1 MHNND
6 NRKQKVTAWL
16 SWGHAVVVF
25 FVVVMLIS
33 LTGCSTQK
41 NTAKSRWWHSFNAR
55 YNTYFNGSQ
64 AYIDGSLEKENGHR
78 DNFTEMI
85 PLYTVSSKA
94 SKEIG
99 KGNFDKAIEKSKK
112 AIKLHSITHRPEW
125 KKNRKKTAR
134 DIEWLNRR
142 EYNPFLWKAWMLMG
156 RSQFHEGAFEDA
168 ASTFAYMS
176 RLYATQPAIYG
187 KARAWLAKCYIEQ
200 DWLYDAEDVITKI
213 QRDSMDWRAVKEWDY
228 TYADYYI
235 HLHQYEKAI
244 PYLKKVIRHEMRRK
258 QKAREWFLM
267 GQLQAALGN
276 RKEAYNAFRKVIGM
290 NPPYE
295 LEFNARIAMTEV
307 MAGTNARQMISRLK
321 RMASSEKNSEYLD
334 QVYYAIGN
342 IYLMQRDTV
351 HAIDAYEK
359 GNTKATRS
367 GIEKGVL
374 LLRLGDLYW
383 TKERFSDAQRC
394 YGEAIGLLDKDRDD
408 YEQLS
413 ERSKILDEL
422 VPYTEAV
429 HLQDSLQELA
439 RMPEVERLAAIDKV
453 IEALKKKEKEEERA
467 RQEADAQQQV
477 QQQGAVGNRNTP
489 ARQTPTTTQNNQN
502 ATWYFYNPMAVIQG
516 KTNFEKM
523 WGKRENV
530 DNWQRVNKTVVA
542 GVGSDNNADGKSD
555 DMSADNTTPQDSLT
569 NAVDSAVNDPHKREY
584 YLAQIPLTEEQ
595 MLASNEIIKDGL
607 YNSGVIFKDKLNHL
621 PLSERNL
628 QRILTQYPEYE
639 YKDKVYYHLW
649 LLYQRQGN
657 PEKAEQYL
665 SKLKSEYPG
674 SEWTALLSNPYYM
687 ENARFGEHLEDS
699 LYTTTYEA
707 FKKND
712 FLTVHRN
719 TRQSAERFPQG
730 ENRDKFIFIQG
741 MTYLNEGNSKRCL
754 ENMETVVKD
763 YPQSSVSELAG
774 MIING
779 VKGGRRIHGGTF
791 DMENVWER
799 RMVMMSDSDSVAV
812 KEFTVERNDPFV
824 FMFAYE
830 PDSVN
835 ENQLLFELARFNFTN
850 FLVRN
855 FEIQI
860 EEHDGLHRMMVSGF
874 RSYDEV
880 LQYARQMLGNERIRE
895 LTYNCRKILIS
906 EPNLLLLGTQFSYKD
921 YDEFYEQHFIPLR
934 ISTVRLLTEPE
945 NIEYQKEP
953 EPNPADKELFEG
965 GVVNDG
971 MLIDLGLS
979 PEGGKSDILVI
990 PEEELTKKETAT
1002 PVKGN
1007 EPDVIV
1013 PEQNVPTKQKESDI
1027 IIPEQKEPVKQ
1038 KESEIIIPE
1047 ENDPAKRNQSDIII
1061 MEEPAVKKAD
1071 TKTTPDITIPVDNK
1085 PVTAPVTKPVSTP
1098 VAKPAPSTAT
1108 KPANTPTTKPVSS
1121 PTAKPVTT
1129 GKSPL
1134 TSGNTKKPTNTKS
1147 TGMKTQR
1154 QPLIEDT
1161 GIDFNDGFGNAVRKK
1176 NDTIPAK
1183 KKAATADKKAE
1194 KKKIPNLEDEYYEL
1208 EGF

>member
-1 MHNND
+1 MKGKEYINKRN
-6 NRKQKVTAWL
+6 AAL
-16 SWGHAVVVF
+16 SWCGLFLVVTF
-25 FVVVMLIS
+25 ILMT
-33 LTGCSTQK
+33 LTACSTQK
-41 NTAKSRWWHSFNAR
+41 NTSKSRWWHSFNAR

-64 AYIDGSLEKENGHR
+64 AYIDGSLEKENGHK
-78 DNFTEMI
+78 DNFTETI
-85 PLYTVSSKA
+85 PLYTVSSKG
-94 SKEIG
+94 SKETG

-112 AIKLHSITHRPEW
+112 AIKQHSITRRPEW
-125 KKNRKKTAR
+125 SKNRRKTAK

-200 DWLYDAEDVITKI
+200 DWIYDAEDVITKM
-213 QRDSMDWRAVKEWDY
+213 QRDSLDWRAIKEWDY

-267 GQLQAALGN
+267 GQLQAALG
-276 RKEAYNAFRKVIGM
+276 KKTDAYNAFRKVVRM

-321 RMASSEKNSEYLD
+321 RMAASEKNTEYLD

-342 IYLMQRDTV
+342 IYLMQKDTLQ
-351 HAIDAYEK
+351 AIGAYEK
-359 GNTKATRS
+359 GNAKAKRS

-383 TKERFSDAQRC
+383 AKERFGDAQRC

-422 VPYTEAV
+422 VPYTEGI
-429 HLQDSLQELA
+429 HLQDSLQVLA
-439 RMPEVERLAAIDKV
+439 RMPEAERLAAIDKI

-467 RQEADAQQQV
+467 RMEEDAQKQL
-477 QQQGAVGNRNTP
+477 QQQGGMANRNATT
-489 ARQTPTTTQNNQN
+489 RQTPTQTNQN
-502 ATWYFYNPMAVIQG
+502 ATWYFYNPMAVSQG
-516 KTNFEKM
+516 KTTFEKL

-542 GVGSDNNADGKSD
+542 DIGVGNDAEDITDGQIGD
-555 DMSADNTTPQDSLT
+555 HEAPQDSLGT
-569 NAVDSAVNDPHKREY
+569 VNDSIADDPHHREY

-595 MLASNEIIKDGL
+595 MQASNEIIKDGL
-607 YNSGVIFKDKLNHL
+607 YHSGVIFKDKLNNL
-621 PLSERNL
+621 MLSERNL
-628 QRILTQYPEYE
+628 QRILTQYPDYE
-639 YKDKVYYHLW
+639 HLDQVYYHLW

-657 PEKAEQYL
+657 PSRAEQYL
-665 SKLKSEYPG
+665 SLLKRDYPD

-687 ENARFGEHLEDS
+687 ENARYGEHMEDS
-699 LYTTTYEA
+699 LYTVTYEA

-719 TRQSAERFPQG
+719 AALSASRFPRG
-730 ENRDKFIFIQG
+730 ENRDKFIFILG
-741 MTYLNEGNSKRCL
+741 MTRLNEGNSKGCL
-754 ENMETVVKD
+754 EDMETVVRD

-791 DMENVWER
+791 DMENIWER
-799 RMVMMSDSDSVAV
+799 RMVMMSDSDSINV

-824 FMFAYE
+824 FIFAYE

-835 ENQLLFELARFNFTN
+835 ENQLLFELARYNFTN
-850 FLVRN
+850 YLVRN

-860 EEHDGLHRMMVSGF
+860 EEHEGLHRMMVSGF

-880 LQYARQMLGNERIRE
+880 LQYARQLLDNERIRS
-895 LTYNCRKILIS
+895 LTAYCRKILIS
-906 EPNLLLLGTQFSYKD
+906 EPNMALLGVQYSYQD
-921 YDEFYEQHFIPLR
+921 YDDFYERHFIPLR

-945 NIEYQKEP
+945 SIEYQEQP
-953 EPNPADKELFEG
+953 ESDSSDKELYEG
-965 GVVNDG
+965 GVVDDG
-971 MLIDLGLS
+971 MLIDLGIS
-979 PEGGKSDILVI
+979 TDGGNGDILVI
-990 PEEELTKKETAT
+990 PEEEDSVK
-1002 PVKGN
+1002 KGN
-1007 EPDVIV
+1007 ETPSTTRKTSDV
-1013 PEQNVPTKQKESDI
+1013 
-1027 IIPEQKEPVKQ
+1027 
-1038 KESEIIIPE
+1038 
-1047 ENDPAKRNQSDIII
+1047 II
-1061 MEEPAVKKAD
+1061 MEEQPAPAVKKED
-1071 TKTTPDITIPVDNK
+1071 DKKTSVRQTNTVK
-1085 PVTAPVTKPVSTP
+1085 APVTTP
-1098 VAKPAPSTAT
+1098 SVK
-1108 KPANTPTTKPVSS
+1108 KTTSNVRESVK
-1121 PTAKPVTT
+1121 
-1129 GKSPL
+1129 
-1134 TSGNTKKPTNTKS
+1134 TS
-1147 TGMKTQR
+1147 R

-1161 GIDFNDGFGNAVRKK
+1161 GIDFNDGFGNVIRRK

-1183 KKAATADKKAE
+1183 KKAVTPVNKTE

>member
-1 MHNND
+1 MRNND
-6 NRKQKVTAWL
+6 IWKKRVTAWF
-16 SWGHAVVVF
+16 SCGHAVVVLIVI
-25 FVVVMLIS
+25 VVLQS
-33 LTGCSTQK
+33 LVGCSTQK

-64 AYIDGSLEKENGHR
+64 AYIDGSLEKENSHK
-78 DNFTEMI
+78 DNFTEML
-85 PLYTVSSKA
+85 PLYTVSSKN
-94 SKEIG
+94 SRETG

-112 AIKLHSITHRPEW
+112 AIKQHSITRRPEW
-125 KKNRKKTAR
+125 NKNRRKTAR

-200 DWLYDAEDVITKI
+200 DWIYDAEDVITKM
-213 QRDSMDWRAVKEWDY
+213 QRDSLDWRAVKEWNY
-228 TYADYYI
+228 TYTDYYI

-267 GQLQAALGN
+267 GQLQAAVGN
-276 RKEAYNAFRKVIGM
+276 KKEAYTAFRKVIRM

-295 LEFNARIAMTEV
+295 LEFNARIAITEV
-307 MAGTNARQMISRLK
+307 MAGANARQMISRLK
-321 RMASSEKNSEYLD
+321 RMASSEKNTEYLD

-342 IYLMQRDTV
+342 IYLMQKDTIR
-351 HAIDAYEK
+351 AIDAYEK
-359 GNTKATRS
+359 GNIKATRS

-383 TKERFSDAQRC
+383 IKERFGDAQRC

-422 VPYTEAV
+422 VPFTEAV

-439 RMPEVERLAAIDKV
+439 RMPEAERLAAIDKV

-467 RQEADAQQQV
+467 QQERDAQQQI

-489 ARQTPTTTQNNQN
+489 VRQTTTPSNQD

-542 GVGSDNNADGKSD
+542 GIGMEENTEDNP
-555 DMSADNTTPQDSLT
+555 DNLLGDNDAMQDSLT
-569 NAVDSAVNDPHKREY
+569 NTVDSTANDPHKREY
-584 YLAQIPLTEEQ
+584 YLAQIPFTEEQ
-595 MLASNEIIKDGL
+595 LQASNMIIKDGL

-621 PLSERNL
+621 TLSERNL
-628 QRILTQYPEYE
+628 QRILRQYPDYE
-639 YKDKVYYHLW
+639 HIDNVYYHLW
-649 LLYQRQGN
+649 LLYQRLGN
-657 PEKAEQYL
+657 PSKADDYL
-665 SKLKSEYPG
+665 NKLKSEYPE
-674 SEWTALLSNPYYM
+674 SEWTALLSNPYYI
-687 ENARFGEHLEDS
+687 ENARYGDHLEDS
-699 LYTTTYEA
+699 LYATTYEA

-719 TRQSAERFPQG
+719 SRISADRFPQG
-730 ENRDKFIFIQG
+730 ANRDKFIFIQG
-741 MTYLNEGNSKRCL
+741 MTLLNEGNGKGCL
-754 ENMETVVKD
+754 ENMETVVRD

-791 DMENVWER
+791 DMENIWER
-799 RMVMMSDSDSVAV
+799 RMVMMSDSDSIAV

-824 FMFAYE
+824 FLFAYE

-835 ENQLLFELARFNFTN
+835 ENQLLFELARYNFTHY
-850 FLVRN
+850 LVRN

-860 EEHDGLHRMMVSGF
+860 EEHEGLHRMMVSGF

-880 LQYARQMLGNERIRE
+880 LQYARQMLDNDRIRA
-895 LTYNCRKILIS
+895 LTHNCRKILIS
-906 EPNLLLLGTQFSYKD
+906 EPNLALLGTQFSYKE

-945 NIEYQKEP
+945 NIEYQEQP
-953 EPNPADKELFEG
+953 EPDPTDRELYRG
-965 GVVNDG
+965 GVVDDG
-971 MLIDLGLS
+971 MLIDLGIS
-979 PEGGKSDILVI
+979 PEGGNGGVLVI
-990 PEEELTKKETAT
+990 PEEEETTKKETT
-1002 PVKGN
+1002 PPVKQT
-1007 EPDVIV
+1007 EPDL
-1013 PEQNVPTKQKESDI
+1013 
-1027 IIPEQKEPVKQ
+1027 IIPEQDIPAKRN
-1038 KESEIIIPE
+1038 ESEIIIKE
-1047 ENDPAKRNQSDIII
+1047 ETNPTKGNQSDIII
-1061 MEEPAVKKAD
+1061 IEEQATPAVKKQES
-1071 TKTTPDITIPVDNK
+1071 KTTPDVSIPVEDK
-1085 PVTAPVTKPVSTP
+1085 PKATPATKPVSTP
-1098 VAKPAPSTAT
+1098 VTKPASSTAAKPASSA
-1108 KPANTPTTKPVSS
+1108 TTKPVA
-1121 PTAKPVTT
+1121 TGKTPVTT
-1129 GKSPL
+1129 VSTK
-1134 TSGNTKKPTNTKS
+1134 NTTNTKN
-1147 TGMKTQR
+1147 TGVKTQR

-1161 GIDFNDGFGNAVRKK
+1161 GIDFKDGFGNAVRKK

-1183 KKAATADKKAE
+1183 KKSVATDKKTE

>member
-1 MHNND
+1 M
-6 NRKQKVTAWL
+6 A
-16 SWGHAVVVF
+16 
-25 FVVVMLIS
+25 MLMS
-33 LTGCSTQK
+33 LAGCSTQK

-64 AYIDGSLEKENGHR
+64 AYIDGSLEKENGHK

-85 PLYTVSSKA
+85 PLYTVSSKS
-94 SKEIG
+94 SKETG

-112 AIKLHSITHRPEW
+112 AIKQHSITHRPEW
-125 KKNRKKTAR
+125 NKNRKKTAK

-200 DWLYDAEDVITKI
+200 DWIYDAEDVITKM
-213 QRDSMDWRAVKEWDY
+213 QRDSLDWRAVKEWDY

-267 GQLQAALGN
+267 GQLQAAVGN
-276 RKEAYNAFRKVIGM
+276 RNEAYNAFRKVIRM

-321 RMASSEKNSEYLD
+321 RMASSEKNTEYLD

-342 IYLMQRDTV
+342 IYLMQRDTI

-359 GNTKATRS
+359 GNTTATRS

-383 TKERFSDAQRC
+383 AKERFSDAQRC

-439 RMPEVERLAAIDKV
+439 RMPEAERLAAIDKV

-467 RQEADAQQQV
+467 QQEMAAQQQM
-477 QQQGAVGNRNTP
+477 QQQGAVGNRNAP
-489 ARQTPTTTQNNQN
+489 VRQTTTQGNQN

-542 GVGSDNNADGKSD
+542 GIGNENMSGDNPDDLLSDNE
-555 DMSADNTTPQDSLT
+555 TPQDSLT

-595 MLASNEIIKDGL
+595 MLASHEIIKDGL

-621 PLSERNL
+621 TLSERNL
-628 QRILTQYPEYE
+628 QRILTQYPDYE
-639 YKDKVYYHLW
+639 HLDKVYYHLW

-657 PEKAEQYL
+657 LSRADQYL
-665 SKLKSEYPG
+665 SKLKSDYPN
-674 SEWTALLSNPYYM
+674 SEWTALLSNPYYI

-719 TRQSAERFPQG
+719 TRVSAERFPQG

-741 MTYLNEGNSKRCL
+741 MTLLNEGNSKGCL
-754 ENMETVVKD
+754 ENMETVVRE

-791 DMENVWER
+791 DMENIWER

-824 FMFAYE
+824 FIFAYE

-835 ENQLLFELARFNFTN
+835 ENQLLFELARYNFTN

-860 EEHDGLHRMMVSGF
+860 EEHEGLHRMMVSGF

-880 LQYARQMLGNERIRE
+880 LQYARQMLDNERIRE
-895 LTYNCRKILIS
+895 LTHKCRKILIS
-906 EPNLLLLGTQFSYKD
+906 EPNLALLGTQFSYKE
-921 YDEFYEQHFIPLR
+921 YDEFYEQHFIPIR

-945 NIEYQKEP
+945 NIEYQKQP
-953 EPNPADKELFEG
+953 EPDPADKELYKG
-965 GVVNDG
+965 GVVDDG
-971 MLIDLGLS
+971 MLIDLGIS
-979 PEGGKSDILVI
+979 PEGGNGDILVI
-990 PEEELTKKETAT
+990 PEEEESTKKETVA
-1002 PVKGN
+1002 PVKQN

-1013 PEQNVPTKQKESDI
+1013 PEQNVPTKRN
-1027 IIPEQKEPVKQ
+1027 
-1038 KESEIIIPE
+1038 ESEIIIKE
-1047 ENDPAKRNQSDIII
+1047 ETDPAKRNQSDIII
-1061 MEEPAVKKAD
+1061 LEEPVTPAVKKQD
-1071 TKTTPDITIPVDNK
+1071 NKTTPDISIPVEEK
-1085 PVTAPVTKPVSTP
+1085 PVTIPATKPVSTP
-1098 VAKPAPSTAT
+1098 VTKPAASTAAKPAASTAAKPASSTAT
-1108 KPANTPTTKPVSS
+1108 KPASPATKPVA
-1121 PTAKPVTT
+1121 TGKTPVTT
-1129 GKSPL
+1129 VSTK
-1134 TSGNTKKPTNTKS
+1134 NTTNTKN
-1147 TGMKTQR
+1147 TGVKTQR

-1183 KKAATADKKAE
+1183 KKTATADKKTE
-1194 KKKIPNLEDEYYEL
+1194 TKKIPNLEDEYYEL